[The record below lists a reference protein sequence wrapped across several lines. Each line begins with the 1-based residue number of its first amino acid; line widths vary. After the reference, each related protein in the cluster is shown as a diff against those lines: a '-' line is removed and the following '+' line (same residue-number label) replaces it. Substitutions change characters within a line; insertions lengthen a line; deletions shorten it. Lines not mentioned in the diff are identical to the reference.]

1 MARKKI
7 SNFLSDRAIVLF
19 AILICALNV
28 NVQAQIEGTI
38 LTYTISGSVGQP
50 GVTMNGLPD
59 TVTDENGSYSAVVN
73 YGWKGT
79 VTPVLAGFTF
89 EPQQI
94 SYAKVTSDQPN
105 QDYAAKIRT
114 YKISGLVSVDGK
126 PMKDVAID
134 GLPGTPVTGAN
145 GTYVAI
151 VDYGFTG
158 SATPMANGY
167 IFTPGSK
174 PYTNVNRDM
183 SNQNYTGAVLTFTI
197 SGSTGVEGVT
207 LKGLPGD
214 PKSGANGAYS
224 ATVRFNWSGT
234 VKPEKEG
241 HTFEPVEMPYTDIMT
256 SYPNQDYYANPITF
270 TVTGSAGMDSVEM
283 KGLPGP
289 AVFTDGNGYYTA
301 VVDWGW
307 SGTVK
312 PEKAGYKFVPSTGNY
327 SKLKSD
333 KTQDYTPEAIMLTI
347 SGSTGMEGVKME
359 GLPGEVITG
368 TGGKY
373 EVEVDWG
380 FSGIVI
386 PLKDGYKFNPLDITY
401 AAIAKDQKNR
411 NYTAK
416 QITYTISGSVG
427 VGGAMLKGLPGRA
440 VMSNPDGTYSVEV
453 KYGWSG
459 KITPQKAGY
468 TFDPVEIEYPELY
481 GSEVNRDYYVSK
493 EKRTIAGTIR
503 TAKGDPVEG
512 IFVLADND
520 GGSATTNANGEY
532 ELTVDY
538 GWRGMVTPTLL
549 GHNFRPTNKRYAA
562 PITRNQTNQ
571 VFSAIVRTFTISD
584 SVMIGGT
591 GIKGV
596 KVTAN
601 NGGGTTFT
609 NDKGQFSVEVPYN
622 WTGEVALEMEGFSF
636 PSKPYTSNITEN
648 WKGDMPVSS
657 IVPSRRPTPTLPTT
671 EPTTTPGQPTP
682 TPTPGRTQVQ
692 VPQGN
697 QWTEGAIPGTPAPVV
712 STEPEKPLTPLEQIQ
727 KQLDEL
733 IKQREAP
740 AVPEPGT
747 VVPQVL
753 LISDTFMDDPLIEV
767 LQNIAAT
774 ANVTIIPDE
783 TVVGNVACELKDVT
797 VETALDIVL
806 AGTPY
811 VWKKTEHY
819 YLVASGEITTGG
831 LQNSM
836 FPRMSETRRIRMSY
850 VTAQAAVSL
859 LSTAFRPYVQ
869 AEVIEP
875 RTVGEAVQETYTVV
889 VTAPQALADR
899 IVADLKQIDKV
910 RLQVLLDARIVVME
924 RGNLLN
930 LGVQWGFPTMSAGLF
945 GNDLKGLGGG
955 LLDFGGKVASGFQI
969 GYAPDATF
977 TNSLTATLNLL
988 SQNDEATI
996 IANPQVLAQDGK
1008 MADISVMKEE
1018 YYFMT
1023 GNQQQQGNLFGG
1035 FYSELEKIESGTKLN
1050 ITPHIGDNNDI
1061 TLDLAIEVSDSI
1073 PRGRESDLP
1082 VVTRRTSS
1090 NTVRIKNGGTVAL
1103 AGLTENRT
1111 RTDKRRVPGLSKLP
1125 LIGGLFK
1132 NTNDEGASREIA
1144 VFVTAHIIPESSQDN
1159 YQQQQPTYGIQNPMG
1174 QAPTRQAPMG
1184 QAPMGMGQAPAPVR
1198 QAPMRQAP
1206 TRQTLSQPMEGDFRS
1221 SLRRSLSRPIR

>member
-19 AILICALNV
+19 AVLICALNV
-28 NVQAQIEGTI
+28 NVHAQIVGKV
-38 LTYTISGSVGQP
+38 LTYTISGSAGQP

-59 TVTDENGSYSAVVN
+59 TVTDENGYYSAVVK
-73 YGWKGT
+73 YGWSGT

-94 SYAKVTSDQPN
+94 SYPKVTSDQPN
-105 QDYAAKIRT
+105 QDYVAKIRT
-114 YKISGLVSVDGK
+114 YKISGLVSVEGK
-126 PMKDVAID
+126 PMKDVAMD
-134 GLPGTPVTGAN
+134 GLPGTPVTSAN

-151 VDYGFTG
+151 VDYGFNG
-158 SATPMANGY
+158 SATPMKDGY
-167 IFTPGSK
+167 LFTPGSK

-183 SNQNYTGAVLTFTI
+183 PNQNYTGAVLTFTI

-207 LKGLPGD
+207 LNGLPGN

-224 ATVRFNWSGT
+224 VTVPFNWSGT
-234 VKPEKEG
+234 VKPDKEG

-270 TVTGSAGMDSVEM
+270 TISGSAGMDSVEM
-283 KGLPGP
+283 TGLPGP

-301 VVDWGW
+301 VVNWGW

-312 PEKAGYKFVPSTGNY
+312 PVKAGYKFVPSTGNY
-327 SKLKSD
+327 TKLISD
-333 KTQDYTPEAIMLTI
+333 KTQDYTPEPIMLTI
-347 SGSTGMEGVKME
+347 SGSTGLEGVKME
-359 GLPGEVITG
+359 GLPGDVVTG
-368 TGGKY
+368 SGGTY
-373 EVEVDWG
+373 SAEVDWG

-386 PLKDGYKFNPLDITY
+386 PLKDGYEFNPSEYTY
-401 AAIAKDQKNR
+401 AAIATDQKNR

-416 QITYTISGSVG
+416 EITFTISGSVG
-427 VGGAMLKGLPGRA
+427 VGGATLKGLPGRP

-459 KITPQKAGY
+459 TITPEKAGY
-468 TFDPVEIEYPELY
+468 IFDPAEIEYPELY

-493 EKRTIAGTIR
+493 EKRTISGTIR
-503 TAKGDPVEG
+503 TDKGTPVEG
-512 IFVLADND
+512 IFVLADSD
-520 GGSATTNANGEY
+520 GGSATTNENGEY

-562 PITRNQTNQ
+562 PITRDQTNQ
-571 VFSAIVRTFTISD
+571 VFTAIVRTFTISD
-584 SVMIGGT
+584 TVMIGGT
-591 GIKGV
+591 GIDGV

-601 NGGGTTFT
+601 NDGGTTFT

-622 WTGEVALEMEGFSF
+622 WTGEIALEKEGFSF
-636 PSKPYTSNITEN
+636 PSKPYTTPITED

-657 IVPSRRPTPTLPTT
+657 IVPSRRPAPTPAPTT
-671 EPTTTPGQPTP
+671 EPTTTPTTTIDQPRVVVPGDNQFTGGAMSVPTTP
-682 TPTPGRTQVQ
+682 PDVT
-692 VPQGN
+692 
-697 QWTEGAIPGTPAPVV
+697 
-712 STEPEKPLTPLEQIQ
+712 STEPEKPLTPLELIQ
-727 KQLDEL
+727 QQLDEL

-740 AVPEPGT
+740 AVTQTST
-747 VVPQVL
+747 VVPQVP
-753 LISDTFMDDPLIEV
+753 LITDTFLDDPLIDV
-767 LQNIAAT
+767 LQNIAAA

-783 TVVGNVACELKDVT
+783 TVVGNVACTLKDVT

-836 FPRMSETRRIRMSY
+836 FPRMSETRRIRMSF

-869 AEVIEP
+869 AEVTEP
-875 RTVGEAVQETYTVV
+875 RTTGEPPKDTYTVI
-889 VTAPQALADR
+889 VTAPPTLADR
-899 IVADLKQIDKV
+899 IIDDLKKIDKV

-930 LGVQWGFPTMSAGLF
+930 LGVQWGFPTMSAGWF
-945 GNDLKGLGGG
+945 GNDLNGDGGG
-955 LLDFGGKVASGFQI
+955 LLDFGGKVASGFSI
-969 GYAPDATF
+969 GYAPDVTF
-977 TNSLTATLNLL
+977 TNALTATLNLL
-988 SQNDEATI
+988 AQNDEATI

-1018 YYFMT
+1018 YFFMT

-1082 VVTRRTSS
+1082 VVTRRTSA
-1090 NTVRIKNGGTVAL
+1090 NTVRIKDGGTVAL

-1144 VFVTAHIIPESSQDN
+1144 VFVTANIIPESSQDIN
-1159 YQQQQPTYGIQNPMG
+1159 YQQQPAYGIQP
-1174 QAPTRQAPMG
+1174 P
-1184 QAPMGMGQAPAPVR
+1184 MGQAPAPIR
-1198 QAPMRQAP
+1198 QAPMSQAP
-1206 TRQTLSQPMEGDFRS
+1206 INQAPRQPMEGDFRA

>member
-7 SNFLSDRAIVLF
+7 SKILSDRALVLF
-19 AILICALNV
+19 AVLICALNV

-59 TVTDENGSYSAVVN
+59 TVTDGNGYYSAVVK

-79 VTPVLAGFTF
+79 VMPVLNGFTF
-89 EPQQI
+89 EPKQT
-94 SYAKVTSDQPN
+94 SYPKVTSDQPN
-105 QDYAAKIRT
+105 QDYAAKIKT
-114 YKISGLVSVDGK
+114 YTISGLVSVNGK
-126 PMKDVAID
+126 PMKDVAMD
-134 GLPGTPVTGAN
+134 GLPGTPVTAVN

-151 VDYGFTG
+151 VDFGFTG
-158 SATPMANGY
+158 SATPMKDGY
-167 IFTPGSK
+167 LFTPGSK

-183 SNQNYTGAVLTFTI
+183 PNQNYTGAVLTFTI
-197 SGSTGVEGVT
+197 SGSAGVQGVT
-207 LKGLPGD
+207 LNGLPGN

-224 ATVRFNWSGT
+224 ATVRFNWTGT

-270 TVTGSAGMDSVEM
+270 TVSGSAGMDSVEM

-301 VVDWGW
+301 IVEWGW
-307 SGTVK
+307 NGTVK

-327 SKLKSD
+327 TKLISD
-333 KTQDYTPEAIMLTI
+333 KAQDYTPEPVMLTI
-347 SGSTGMEGVKME
+347 SGSTGMEGVTME
-359 GLPGEVITG
+359 GLPGDVVTG
-368 TGGKY
+368 PGGTY
-373 EVEVDWG
+373 STTVDWG
-380 FSGIVI
+380 FSGMVI
-386 PLKDGYKFNPLDITY
+386 PMKDGYEFNPLDNTY
-401 AAIAKDQKNR
+401 AAITKDQKNR

-416 QITYTISGSVG
+416 EITFTISGSVG
-427 VGGAMLKGLPGRA
+427 VGGATLKGLPGRA

-459 KITPQKAGY
+459 KITPAKAGY
-468 TFDPVEIEYPELY
+468 TFDPKEIEYLELY
-481 GSEVNRDYYVSK
+481 GAEVNRDYYVSK

-503 TAKGDPVEG
+503 TAKGKHVEG
-512 IFVLADND
+512 IFVLADAD
-520 GGSATTNANGEY
+520 GGSATTNENGEY
-532 ELTVDY
+532 QLTVDY
-538 GWRGMVTPTLL
+538 GWRGTVTPTLL
-549 GHNFRPTNKRYAA
+549 GHNFRPTNKPYRV
-562 PITRNQTNQ
+562 PTTRNQTNH
-571 VFSAIVRTFTISD
+571 VFTAIVRTFTISD
-584 SVMIGGT
+584 TVMIGGT
-591 GIKGV
+591 GLAGV

-601 NGGGTTFT
+601 NGGGTVMT
-609 NDKGQFSVEVPYN
+609 NDKGQFSVAVPYS
-622 WTGEVALEMEGFSF
+622 WTGEISLEKEGFQF

-648 WKGDMPVSS
+648 WKNNMPVSS
-657 IVPSRRPTPTLPTT
+657 IIPSRRPTPTLPTT
-671 EPTTTPGQPTP
+671 PAPTPGQP

-692 VPQGN
+692 VPTGN
-697 QWTEGAIPGTPAPVV
+697 QWTGGAIPGTPPPVAT
-712 STEPEKPLTPLEQIQ
+712 STEPEKPLSPLEQIQ

-740 AVPEPGT
+740 AVTAPGT
-747 VVPQVL
+747 VVPQVP
-753 LISDTFMDDPLIEV
+753 LISDIFIDDPLIDV
-767 LQNIAAT
+767 LQNLAAA

-783 TVVGNVACELKDVT
+783 TVIGNVAVTLKDVT
-797 VETALDIVL
+797 IETALDIVL

-811 VWKKTEHY
+811 IWKKTEHF
-819 YLVASGEITTGG
+819 YLVASGEMTSGG

-836 FPRMSETRRIRMSY
+836 FPRMSETHRLTMSY
-850 VTAQAAVSL
+850 VTAEAAVSL

-869 AEVIEP
+869 AEISEP
-875 RTVGEAVQETYTVV
+875 RTPTDPGTDTYLVV
-889 VTAPQALADR
+889 VTAPPAMAER
-899 IVADLKQIDKV
+899 IIADLKKIDKI

-945 GNDLKGLGGG
+945 SNDLNGDGGG
-955 LLDFGGKVASGFQI
+955 LLDFGGKLASGFAL

-977 TNSLTATLNLL
+977 TSALTATLNLL

-996 IANPQVLAQDGK
+996 ISNPQILAQDGK
-1008 MADISVMKEE
+1008 TADISVMTEE

-1023 GNQQQQGNLFGG
+1023 GNQGQGSQDFFGG
-1035 FYSELEKIESGTKLN
+1035 FYSELEKIESGTKLS

-1125 LIGGLFK
+1125 FIGGLFK

-1144 VFVTAHIIPESSQDN
+1144 VFVTAHMIPESSQDN
-1159 YQQQQPTYGIQNPMG
+1159 NYPQQPAYGIQNPMG
-1174 QAPTRQAPMG
+1174 QAPMQR

-1198 QAPMRQAP
+1198 QAPMMNQAP
-1206 TRQTLSQPMEGDFRS
+1206 RQPMEGDFRA